1 MKNGKRKN
9 GKERKRER
17 RLCTE
22 KSAKHNGKNLVRVNI
37 VLVHLVK
44 RKNILLR
51 GERRGD
57 MVFGTI
63 YCIDPV

>member
-1 MKNGKRKN
+1 M
-9 GKERKRER
+9 ERKEKEKDDCVRKR
-17 RLCTE
+17 AQNITE
-22 KSAKHNGKNLVRVNI
+22 KNLVRVNI